1 MLRLTNKRR
10 EEASVKRALTLEN
23 EIELIEG
30 CRAGK
35 DSARKELYTLYS
47 KQMLA
52 VCSRY
57 TGDVDAA
64 HDVLHDGF
72 IKIFTH
78 FTFRGECA
86 LSTWV
91 TRVMVTQ
98 AIDYL
103 RKQQRF
109 SQLVVNE
116 EQLPDIP
123 DEAGIAETGGRISEE
138 MLMAFVAELPDG
150 CRTVFNLYVFEEKS
164 HKEIA
169 EILHIKEH
177 SSTSQLHRAK
187 CLLIK
192 RIKELYIKYKE
203 IINYLIFGVLTTLV
217 NLITKYILLFTIL
230 DPTNGFQ
237 LQIAIIISWIVAVI
251 FAYFTN
257 RKFVFE
263 SKNQNKLKEFISFV
277 VARIATLLLEMF
289 IMWFFVTLLKLDS
302 DLYVVIFTL
311 VAQVAVII
319 GNYIFSKLFVFKK
332 TDK

>member
-1 MLRLTNKRR
+1 M
-10 EEASVKRALTLEN
+10 EN

-52 VCSRY
+52 VCYRY
-57 TGDVDAA
+57 TGDMDAA

-72 IKIFTH
+72 IKIFTR

-103 RKQQRF
+103 RRKHRL

-116 EQLPDIP
+116 EQLPDVQ
-123 DEAGIAETGGRISEE
+123 DEASVAESGSHLSEE
-138 MLMAFVAELPDG
+138 VLMAFVAELPDG

-169 EILHIKEH
+169 ELLHIKEH

-187 CLLIK
+187 CMLAK
-192 RIKELYIKYKE
+192 RIKEYTEYE
-203 IINYLIFGVLTTLV
+203 
-217 NLITKYILLFTIL
+217 
-230 DPTNGFQ
+230 
-237 LQIAIIISWIVAVI
+237 
-251 FAYFTN
+251 
-257 RKFVFE
+257 RK
-263 SKNQNKLKEFISFV
+263 
-277 VARIATLLLEMF
+277 R
-289 IMWFFVTLLKLDS
+289 
-302 DLYVVIFTL
+302 
-311 VAQVAVII
+311 
-319 GNYIFSKLFVFKK
+319 
-332 TDK
+332 

>member
-1 MLRLTNKRR
+1 M
-10 EEASVKRALTLEN
+10 EN
-23 EIELIEG
+23 ETELIEG

-52 VCSRY
+52 VCYRY
-57 TGDVDAA
+57 MGDIDAA

-103 RKQQRF
+103 RKRQRF

-116 EQLPDIP
+116 EQLPDVP
-123 DEAGIAETGGRISEE
+123 DDTYIAENGNRLSEAL
-138 MLMAFVAELPDG
+138 LMRFLAELPDG

-169 EILHIKEH
+169 ELLHIKEH

-187 CLLIK
+187 SLLAK
-192 RIKELYIKYKE
+192 RIKEY
-203 IINYLIFGVLTTLV
+203 
-217 NLITKYILLFTIL
+217 TKHE
-230 DPTNGFQ
+230 
-237 LQIAIIISWIVAVI
+237 
-251 FAYFTN
+251 
-257 RKFVFE
+257 R
-263 SKNQNKLKEFISFV
+263 
-277 VARIATLLLEMF
+277 
-289 IMWFFVTLLKLDS
+289 
-302 DLYVVIFTL
+302 
-311 VAQVAVII
+311 
-319 GNYIFSKLFVFKK
+319 
-332 TDK
+332 

>member
-10 EEASVKRALTLEN
+10 KEASVKRALTLEN

-52 VCSRY
+52 VCYRY

-123 DEAGIAETGGRISEE
+123 DEARHCRNRRPYFRRNADGVRGG
-138 MLMAFVAELPDG
+138 
-150 CRTVFNLYVFEEKS
+150 
-164 HKEIA
+164 
-169 EILHIKEH
+169 
-177 SSTSQLHRAK
+177 TSRWMPYCIQLIR
-187 CLLIK
+187 L
-192 RIKELYIKYKE
+192 
-203 IINYLIFGVLTTLV
+203 
-217 NLITKYILLFTIL
+217 
-230 DPTNGFQ
+230 
-237 LQIAIIISWIVAVI
+237 
-251 FAYFTN
+251 
-257 RKFVFE
+257 
-263 SKNQNKLKEFISFV
+263 
-277 VARIATLLLEMF
+277 
-289 IMWFFVTLLKLDS
+289 
-302 DLYVVIFTL
+302 
-311 VAQVAVII
+311 
-319 GNYIFSKLFVFKK
+319 
-332 TDK
+332 